1 MRKENINPDKM
12 NRIGVIT
19 VSPERLH
26 RDDYLAITR
35 DDESPTHSFFTR
47 MQQCSYKNGE
57 DCILSM
63 YDDEN
68 LILAHFDNNAIFLL
82 SQNPVLSP
90 RQFVNAM
97 INLQNCSNEMGRLIE
112 RSSRYGYS
120 EFGFVNLNIN
130 FAEIELSTGI
140 PNDVA
145 EKYILSYNQN
155 FSTDDSTKNGPRVGI
170 SYNTGL
176 GTISHKHTSQYGT
189 NLLGFLNEMIKVN
202 PDIRLLMSNVICKKS
217 PLDLRKTMMDAIG
230 DTFDPIHYAR
240 EGKITEA
247 TWSKLLETDAVKN
260 SDRLLKEFEEKKS
273 NQMYY
278 RTSNNKK
285 YQVYPILKHVIE
297 TFGDKKDIDEKY
309 LLEWYDGDPDNGGR
323 AINYALNNMLMAAR
337 MENDSYMASPRVL
350 PEVKKYMRSLDEKAY
365 DINKKL
371 KEKSRTSRRE
381 NRI

>member
-26 RDDYLAITR
+26 RDDYLVITR

-90 RQFVNAM
+90 RQFVNSM
-97 INLQNCSNEMGRLIE
+97 INLQNCSNEMSRLIE

-120 EFGFVNLNIN
+120 EFGLVNLNIN
-130 FAEIELSTGI
+130 FVEIELSTGI
-140 PNDVA
+140 PSDVA

-155 FSTDDSTKNGPRVGI
+155 FSTDCSTQNGPRVGI

-176 GTISHKHTSQYGT
+176 GSISHKHTSQYGT
-189 NLLGFLNEMIKVN
+189 NLLGFLNEMIKIN
-202 PDIRLLMSNVICKKS
+202 PDIRLLMSNVICRNS
-217 PLDLRKTMMDAIG
+217 PLDLRKTMMDAI
-230 DTFDPIHYAR
+230 
-240 EGKITEA
+240 
-247 TWSKLLETDAVKN
+247 
-260 SDRLLKEFEEKKS
+260 
-273 NQMYY
+273 
-278 RTSNNKK
+278 
-285 YQVYPILKHVIE
+285 
-297 TFGDKKDIDEKY
+297 
-309 LLEWYDGDPDNGGR
+309 GDPDNGGR

-365 DINKKL
+365 DINTKL
-371 KEKSRTSRRE
+371 KEKSKTSRRE